1 MIDVRALIGDI
12 PTTSITLRARAAAT
26 VNAFGETSSTSVDT
40 TITAVVHPTNKR
52 SRMRAPEAD
61 YTRET
66 ITVYVLDV
74 DAFDAVRAVPAPWI
88 VYQGRTYDVKAVED
102 YAVLGGVVI
111 AEAELRDEVT
121 A

>member
-12 PTTSITLRARAAAT
+12 PATTITLRSFGAPT
-26 VNAFGETSSTSVDT
+26 IDAFGEATSTPTDT

-52 SRMRAPEAD
+52 ARMRGPEAD
-61 YTRET
+61 YARET

-74 DAFDAVRAVPAPWI
+74 DAFDAVRATPAPWI
-88 VYQGRTYDVKAVED
+88 VYQGRTYDVAAVED

-111 AEAELRDEVT
+111 AEAELRDEVSP
-121 A
+121 